1 MRRQEREISDP
12 KVLESIINK
21 ASVCRLAMCEG
32 SVPYIVPLCF
42 GYEKGALYF
51 HSAIEGRKL
60 EILKKNPRVCFEMD
74 IDCELVKSGDRCTMK
89 YRSVIGNGQASFIET
104 LEDKRNA
111 LDLIMRHYNQEP
123 IPYPDPVLTNML
135 AVIKAEIKE
144 MTGKASI

>member
-1 MRRQEREISDP
+1 MRRKEREISDP
-12 KVLESIINK
+12 KVLESIIKK
-21 ASVCRLAMCEG
+21 ANVCRLAMCEG
-32 SVPYIVPLCF
+32 DVPYVVPLCF

-60 EILKKNPRVCFEMD
+60 EILKKNPKVCFEID
-74 IDCELVKSGDRCTMK
+74 IDCELIKSDDRCTMK
-89 YRSVIGNGQASFIET
+89 YKSVIGFGRASFIEV

-123 IPYPDPVLTNML
+123 VPYPEPVLTNML
-135 AVIKAEIKE
+135 AVIKVEIEE

>member
-135 AVIKAEIKE
+135 AVIKVEIKE